1 MAYKAPGKHFRK
13 GLSVKGFF
21 ALFPDD
27 ETAEQWFIGRRWPN
41 GIACP
46 YCESDNVN
54 TKSKHKSMPFRC
66 RKNKAGGCGKDF
78 SVKTNTFMDSSNIGY
93 QNWLFALYLLW
104 TSLKSVSSMKLH
116 RDLEITQKSAWH
128 LAHRIRKSWGSDG
141 DTLFT
146 GPVEIDESYFGGS
159 RKNMSKSKRARLT
172 GRGPTGKTA
181 VVGAKDRRSNRVS
194 AKVVNSTDQPTLHGF
209 VADNVEP
216 GAKVYTDDHRGYIGL
231 PNHES
236 VRHSFYEYV
245 KGDVHVNGIES
256 FWSMLKRAHKGT
268 FHKLSPKHL
277 DRYIGE
283 FVTRHN
289 FRELDTLDQMALVAS
304 TMDGAKLR
312 YKDLVG

>member
-1 MAYKAPGKHFRK
+1 MAYNAPGKHFRK

-21 ALFPDD
+21 ALFPGD

-41 GIACP
+41 GITCP
-46 YCESDNVN
+46 YCGSDNVN

-78 SVKTNTFMDSSNIGY
+78 SAKTNTFMDSSNIGY

-116 RDLEITQKSAWH
+116 RDLDITQKSAWH

-141 DTLFT
+141 NTLFT
-146 GPVEIDESYFGGS
+146 GPVEVDESYFGGS

-181 VVGAKDRRSNRVS
+181 VVGMKDRRSNRVS
-194 AKVVNSTDQPTLHGF
+194 AKVISNTDQPTLQGF
-209 VADNVEP
+209 VAKNVEP

-304 TMDGAKLR
+304 TMEGAQLR
-312 YKDLVG
+312 YKDLVA